1 MSLTKVPTNLV
12 QQRTNTI
19 ASAAT
24 VTPSANLSDVYEVT
38 ALAEACTIAAPSG
51 TPQPNQKLL
60 IKLHD
65 NGTAQTLTWNAI
77 YRPFGTITLPTVTTV
92 NKTYYI
98 GCIYNTADTKW
109 DVIALILQA

>member
-60 IKLHD
+60 IKLRD
-65 NGTAQTLTWNAI
+65 NGTAQTLTWNAV
-77 YRPFGTITLPTVTTV
+77 YRVVETTLPTTTTP
-92 NKTYYI
+92 NKTHYV
-98 GCIYNTADTKW
+98 GCIYNVTDTVW
-109 DVIALILQA
+109 DVIAIG